1 MASKAKLPTFYLRL
15 KQSERHIYSSS
26 RNTWRP
32 HHWDQHLSWSLAR
45 GVSYRFPSWNRAA
58 VAQSWRQSIA
68 AFRKADRPWP
78 WPPLCCEG
86 SSIRLSGKLRQAA
99 ADSFWAAA
107 GSVSA
112 PLGNAKHAVPY
123 TPHLTTAAGLGDG
136 EPALRPTGTEQLCTG
151 QPGKGETPN
160 SLADLSAVS
169 RNPSSF
175 RHHSLF
181 WILSHKGKRLPE
193 SWLWQLNPFPSC
205 RLSSLGSKVGWAVS
219 QKPHS
224 REPSPT
230 FRGRNSQ
237 GASALAPSECIQN
250 VIFRRVQNIAAKM
263 FST

>member
-1 MASKAKLPTFYLRL
+1 MNDTFTAVAETLGGL
-15 KQSERHIYSSS
+15 ITETSTS
-26 RNTWRP
+26 P
-32 HHWDQHLSWSLAR
+32 
-45 GVSYRFPSWNRAA
+45 GVWHVGSHTRFPSWNRAA
-58 VAQSWRQSIA
+58 VAQSWRQSIT

-107 GSVSA
+107 GSRLCPAGKCTARRALHA
-112 PLGNAKHAVPY
+112 PPHNSGWARRRWAGTTSHRHWAAVY
-123 TPHLTTAAGLGDG
+123 WATRERG
-136 EPALRPTGTEQLCTG
+136 
-151 QPGKGETPN
+151 TPN

-230 FRGRNSQ
+230 FRGRSSQ

-250 VIFRRVQNIAAKM
+250 VIFRHV
-263 FST
+263 